1 MKYAINISK
10 RNKKKTRQ
18 ISKQKKTN
26 KMTKSLNR
34 NWNKIPRSWLSSS
47 SVPSLAAAR
56 TFQKR
61 IAFRHTFI
69 FIMEHSPSSVPFLAA
84 TRPLVRSKTWKFIWE
99 STRTSDLIS
108 VRRVAG
114 KAFEQRAIWGTMSVA
129 TLEKSKCNYGPVF
142 IWLSSISKC
151 WWKKYTG
158 WWMFSYQKS

>member
-1 MKYAINISK
+1 MKYGIKISK
-10 RNKKKTRQ
+10 LKKIKTTQ

-26 KMTKSLNR
+26 TMTKSLNR
-34 NWNKIPRSWLSSS
+34 SWNKPRSRLSSS
-47 SVPSLAAAR
+47 SVPSLAAER
-56 TFQKR
+56 PFQKR

-99 STRTSDLIS
+99 STKTSDLIS

-114 KAFEQRAIWGTMSVA
+114 RALEQRAIWETMSVA
-129 TLEKSKCNYGPVF
+129 TLEKSKCNLSQYF
-142 IWLSSISKC
+142 IWLSGKFKC

-158 WWMFSYQKS
+158 WWMISYQKS